1 MAFNLMKALVYVA
14 LLIQESHTKIP
25 FVKGTVPFGTKNQ
38 SEEEGAIS
46 YIMSLCMCIMPI
58 YCDLRGVQQMLAVQ

>member
-25 FVKGTVPFGTKNQ
+25 FVKGTVPFGTKK
-38 SEEEGAIS
+38 EGTIS
-46 YIMSLCMCIMPI
+46 CMSLCI
-58 YCDLRGVQQMLAVQ
+58 AVYYANLL